1 MASPLLEIPLFWYA
15 AVMKQFPERL
25 TLPHIVSESRAQRQ
39 KELISSAAQGIG
51 IRLAIICF
59 EFFGV
64 WIFGSAALLMDG
76 LASLVDVLSSLFLI
90 LCIKLANRPPDE
102 NHPYGHGRY
111 EPLVGTLLATFLF
124 FVGGGML
131 LQQLFSISHAPMEE
145 ALDGRAWIFPA
156 IAVILLEVCYHIVM
170 KASRRQHSPA
180 LAADAIHYRVDA
192 ITSLFAALTLIAAAI
207 LPTWSNRIDHVGAMV
222 IAILMMGLGAYAAK
236 KNLRQLLDHIP
247 EQQFFARVQNAAS
260 LVDGVLGTEKIGIQL
275 YGPDALV
282 HIDIEVDPSMPV
294 EAAHQISQ
302 LVRLEIQKAW
312 PAVRDVIV
320 HIEPFY
326 PNDH

>member
-1 MASPLLEIPLFWYA
+1 MTH
-15 AVMKQFPERL
+15 FPERL
-25 TLPHIVSESRAQRQ
+25 TLPKNVFESRAQRQ
-39 KELISSAAQGIG
+39 KELISSACQGIG

-64 WIFGSAALLMDG
+64 WLFGSAALLMDG

-102 NHPYGHGRY
+102 NHPFGHGRY

-124 FVGGGML
+124 LVGGGML
-131 LQQLFSISHAPMEE
+131 LQQLFFVSYAPTEE

-156 IAVILLEVCYHIVM
+156 VAVLLLELCYRIIM
-170 KASRRQHSPA
+170 KVSRRQNSPA
-180 LAADAIHYRVDA
+180 LAADAVHYRIDA
-192 ITSLFAALTLIAAAI
+192 LTSLFAALALIAAAFM
-207 LPTWSNRIDHVGAMV
+207 PSWSNSIDHLGAML
-222 IAILMMGLGAYAAK
+222 IAVLMMGLGAYAAK
-236 KNLRQLLDHIP
+236 TNLRQLLDHVP
-247 EQQFFARVQNAAS
+247 EQAFFKRVQAAALQVS
-260 LVDGVLGTEKIGIQL
+260 GVQDTEKIGIQL

-282 HIDIEVDPSMPV
+282 NIDIEVDPAMSV
-294 EAAHQISQ
+294 EKAHHISQ

-312 PAVRDVIV
+312 PAVRDVLV
-320 HIEPFY
+320 HIEPYY